1 MKTLV
6 ITLPRSASENF
17 CQLYAQ
23 QHQLVYVGEPLNQ
36 RIFNDIGLSGKQF
49 IEERIRFWR
58 HCKNSVAKIFPFE
71 VLHCMDDPDNHQYF
85 IDYLKRLCAEADNVI
100 YLYRRD
106 TTKQV
111 ISSYLSLKTDQW
123 TAHRSASE
131 NFVIENTDLERHSM
145 KILNEHKTVVDIK
158 SHIRGE
164 SVCSEDYLHNSEYRK
179 YPNQYSNPGNYV
191 YNLENI
197 EQLYEQG

>member
-17 CQLYAQ
+17 CKLYAQ
-23 QHQLVYVGEPLNQ
+23 QHELAFVGEILNQ
-36 RIFNDIGLSGKQF
+36 RQFNDGGLSGKLFMEKQ
-49 IEERIRFWR
+49 IRFWR
-58 HCKNSVAKIFPFE
+58 QCKNSVAKIFPFE
-71 VLHCMDDPDNHQYF
+71 ITQCMDDPDNHQYF

-111 ISSYLSLKTDQW
+111 ISSYISLKTDQW
-123 TAHRSASE
+123 HAQRRTPE
-131 NFVIENTDLERHSM
+131 NFVIKNTDLERHGMNVLNSH
-145 KILNEHKTVVDIK
+145 KIVLDIK
-158 SHIRGE
+158 AHIGGE
-164 SVCSEDYLHNSEYRK
+164 SVCAEDYLHNSEYRK
-179 YPNQYSNPGNYV
+179 YPHQYSNPGNYV

>member
-17 CQLYAQ
+17 CKLYAQ
-23 QHQLVYVGEPLNQ
+23 QHQLAYVDEVWNPRRFPESNVSGE
-36 RIFNDIGLSGKQF
+36 QF
-49 IEERIRFWR
+49 LQQQIDFWSN
-58 HCKNSVAKIFPFE
+58 CKNSIGKLFAFDVIAQLNCDEQTSIE
-71 VLHCMDDPDNHQYF
+71 YF
-85 IDYLKRLCAEADNVI
+85 KRIAQHADNVI

-111 ISSYLSLKTDQW
+111 ISTLI
-123 TAHRSASE
+123 SE
-131 NFVIENTDLERHSM
+131 RTDLWGKTRAIPEQINIRNGAFEECSLHVLRNH
-145 KILNEHKTVVDIK
+145 KRVLELREHIPGEVV
-158 SHIRGE
+158 
-164 SVCSEDYLHNSEYRK
+164 CAEDYLHNSEYRK
-179 YPNQYSNPGNYV
+179 YPHQYSNPGNYV